1 MADPDDL
8 AIEAERKQNLRGRW
22 QQRNNAHTPN
32 LPHDQRARDILS
44 VIPTGATRLFPAH
57 GLCAPGRGAEG
68 SRQKPML
75 SGLPLRASALVFL
88 CEPLRTLRLCV
99 IFFLSSLASSLSRR
113 RSNISYASY
122 RTWRDRQTSSQQSA
136 PDPCP
141 FEAGESS
148 PCCRREPSVS
158 LDQISRDR
166 VSSEQPQSQVP

>member
-1 MADPDDL
+1 MAATKQCAYPESTTRPKGPRYSLCHPDRSDP
-8 AIEAERKQNLRGRW
+8 AFSC
-22 QQRNNAHTPN
+22 
-32 LPHDQRARDILS
+32 ARF
-44 VIPTGATRLFPAH
+44 V
-57 GLCAPGRGAEG
+57 CAG
-68 SRQKPML
+68 SRSGGIAAKSQPML

-88 CEPLRTLRLCV
+88 CEPLRTLHLSV

-113 RSNISYASY
+113 RSNISYASC